1 LQVPALLLEAPHTGG
16 QFDMDK
22 LHQLKET
29 VDAIGKD
36 SSKFFEKGNKAAGT
50 RARKNLQELKKLA
63 QELRVAIQ
71 DTKAGMVSSGAG
83 EHASGGD
90 DDHGVGLNAYD
101 D

>member
-1 LQVPALLLEAPHTGG
+1 ME
-16 QFDMDK
+16 K
-22 LHQLKET
+22 LAQLKET
-29 VDAIGKD
+29 VDTIGKD

-71 DTKAGMVSSGAG
+71 DTKANMAAGGAG
-83 EHASGGD
+83 GDGVGVGAHD
-90 DDHGVGLNAYD
+90 DDVGLNAHYD

>member
-1 LQVPALLLEAPHTGG
+1 
-16 QFDMDK
+16 MDK
-22 LHQLKET
+22 LAQLKET

-71 DTKAGMVSSGAG
+71 DTKAGMVSG
-83 EHASGGD
+83 SGGGDHVPD
-90 DDHGVGLNAYD
+90 DDHVGLNAYD
-101 D
+101 E